1 MRVRP
6 RLLTA
11 LALAPL
17 AGLACD
23 PPERSDA
30 GDYAL
35 RVSLPDRL
43 GVDSRRVLV
52 GSDFDLD
59 LVGVVVDGEL
69 RSYEE
74 GELACVPQSASGVL
88 SFDGQ
93 RYLVES
99 AGVGAVEF
107 EAPGAGCPDAGEAG
121 ELGPDRW
128 TVRGVAADS
137 VQARWLATDDNLA
150 PTWKLLPGPTGAFPE
165 VLGRPLEQARV
176 VDGGRFSLTPVLI
189 EPAAGAR
196 AEVRWPGV
204 PGGIAVPGHYA
215 DLALDEEGD
224 PRDELVGSLGAGEGF
239 DAKLELLGESF
250 DLPRVE
256 AVSVAEV
263 ASLEL
268 VPVYEDPGEAG
279 ELRQWGPPI
288 GVYAIT
294 RDAEGRR
301 LVGAPVRW
309 GLDRGRLALDE
320 SGGDDTLILRDTCRP
335 APRAPEARLATVAAS
350 LDDLQA
356 SVELRW
362 TAVSS
367 DLDDDEFD
375 PDSPDCVG
383 TRCDCSTTADPKA
396 SLAALFALVLG
407 LGWRRRRRLQ
417 AAGGSR
423 SR

>member
-1 MRVRP
+1 MRLRP

-23 PPERSDA
+23 PPERSDE

-59 LVGVVVDGEL
+59 LVGLVVDGEL
-69 RSYEE
+69 RSYDE

-93 RYLVES
+93 RYVVES

-107 EAPGAGCPDAGEAG
+107 EAPGPGCPESSDAA

-137 VQARWLATDDNLA
+137 VQARWLPTDDKLP
-150 PTWKLLPGPTGAFPE
+150 PTWDLLPGPAGAFPDT
-165 VLGRPLEQARV
+165 LGRPLEQARV
-176 VDGGRFSLTPVLI
+176 IDGGHFSLTPVLI
-189 EPAAGAR
+189 EAAAGPR

-204 PGGIAVPGHYA
+204 PGSLEVPGHYA
-215 DLALDEEGD
+215 ALALDEDGE
-224 PRDELVGSLGAGEGF
+224 PRNELVGSLGAGEGF
-239 DAKLELLGESF
+239 DASLELLGESF
-250 DLPRVE
+250 ELPRVE
-256 AVSVAEV
+256 TVSVEEV
-263 ASLEL
+263 TSLEL
-268 VPVYEDPGEAG
+268 VGVYEDPGDAA

-288 GVYAIT
+288 GVLAIA
-294 RDAEGRR
+294 RDADGRR

-309 GLDRGRLALDE
+309 SLPRGRLALDD
-320 SGGDDTLILRDTCRP
+320 SGGDDTLILQDSCRP

-350 LDDLQA
+350 LDELEA
-356 SVELRW
+356 TVELHW
-362 TAVSS
+362 TAVTD

-383 TRCDCSTTADPKA
+383 TRCDCSTAADPKG
-396 SLAALFALVLG
+396 SLAALLALFVGLG
-407 LGWRRRRRLQ
+407 LRRRRRAQ

-423 SR
+423 SS